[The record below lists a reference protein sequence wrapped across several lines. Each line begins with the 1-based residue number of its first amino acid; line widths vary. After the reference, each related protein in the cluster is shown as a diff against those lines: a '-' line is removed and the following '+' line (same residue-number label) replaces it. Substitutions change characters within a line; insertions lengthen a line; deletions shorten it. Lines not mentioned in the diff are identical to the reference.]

1 MKIYCGGE
9 TQQLGERKFAVLG
22 SWVRFPPPP
31 PNKENIEWCSPA
43 HNVERHVLWMTSMRL
58 LTLLRNSLRSAARS
72 ARIIGTQEYLQSMI
86 QIAPV
91 RGAKGH
97 SGREKHPLNF
107 GSILNL
113 IISVVRCAE
122 IIGYLEFQIT
132 GNQIWITSEMGNI
145 LGANRG
151 IRALIKMYKNIF
163 RIPENLNHYTEKDY
177 RAAERKFLKLALE
190 QRKTEMEEEFFEEW
204 YLRLLQKIWPLW
216 FSSLLPGGY
225 C

>member
-1 MKIYCGGE
+1 
-9 TQQLGERKFAVLG
+9 
-22 SWVRFPPPP
+22 
-31 PNKENIEWCSPA
+31 
-43 HNVERHVLWMTSMRL
+43 MTSMRL
-58 LTLLRNSLRSAARS
+58 TTLLRHSLHSAARS

-86 QIAPV
+86 LTALV
-91 RGAKGH
+91 RGAKAR
-97 SGREKHPLNF
+97 SGRENHPLNF
-107 GSILNL
+107 GSIQNL

-122 IIGYLEFQIT
+122 ISGYWAFQIT
-132 GNQIWITSEMGNI
+132 GSQIRITFEMGNN
-145 LGANRG
+145 LRAKRG

-190 QRKTEMEEEFFEEW
+190 QRKSEMEEEFFEEW